1 MSLNLQ
7 NHLSQEFNMSDQD
20 KKLSEWVNYLT
31 TAEIPVLKQTARN
44 VSALEQDEQHL
55 SARSLAHVVKNDP
68 FMTVKLLRYLQAH
81 KHRSQEH
88 DVVEVEQMI
97 MILGLETTLN
107 KVSAKPLVEEILGRS
122 NMNALVHLLKTAHRA
137 NIASSY
143 AFDWA
148 VRLHDL
154 HFEEI
159 RIAALLH
166 DIAEMLM
173 WCFAPNDML
182 KIKQL
187 QKQDKTL
194 RSTAAQKTVLG
205 FSLLQLQHE
214 LAIKWRLP
222 ELLITLMDDNSST
235 LQRVRNVILAVNLA
249 RHSANG
255 WNDAAL
261 PDDYEEIA
269 QLLHLQACD
278 VMTIVGAEK
287 QPENTSDQS

>member
-1 MSLNLQ
+1 
-7 NHLSQEFNMSDQD
+7 MSDQD
-20 KKLSEWVNYLT
+20 KKLSEWVSFLT

-55 SARSLAHVVKNDP
+55 SARSLAQVVKNDP

-97 MILGLETTLN
+97 MILGLEATLN
-107 KVSAKPLVEEILGRS
+107 KVSAKPLVEEILGRD
-122 NMNALVHLLKTAHRA
+122 NMSALVHLLKTAHRA

-194 RSTAAQKTVLG
+194 RSAAAQKTILG

-222 ELLITLMDDNSST
+222 QLLITLMDDNNST

-287 QPENTSDQS
+287 QQENKSDQS

>member
-1 MSLNLQ
+1 MLQ
-7 NHLSQEFNMSDQD
+7 SKQRS
-20 KKLSEWVNYLT
+20 LSEWVNFLT
-31 TAEIPVLKQTARN
+31 TTEIPVLKQTARN
-44 VSALEQDEQHL
+44 LVALEQNEQHMC
-55 SARSLAHVVKNDP
+55 ARSIAHVVKYDP
-68 FMTVKLLRYLQAH
+68 LMTVKLLRYLQQH

-88 DVVEVEQMI
+88 DVVEVEQII

-107 KVSAKPLVEEILGRS
+107 KVSAKPLAEEILGRD
-122 NMNALVHLLKTAHRA
+122 NMSALVYLLKTAHRA

-173 WCFAPNDML
+173 WCFAPDKML
-182 KIKQL
+182 KIKNL
-187 QKQDKTL
+187 QKLDKTL
-194 RSTAAQKTVLG
+194 RSVTAQENIFG
-205 FSLLQLQHE
+205 FSLNQLQLE
-214 LAIKWRLP
+214 LAVKWRLP
-222 ELLITLMDDNSST
+222 QLLVNLMDDSCSN
-235 LQRVRNVILAVNLA
+235 LQRVRNVALAVNLA

-255 WNDAAL
+255 WSDAAL

-269 QLLHLQACD
+269 KLLHLQTGD
-278 VMTIVGAEK
+278 IMTIVGANK
-287 QPENTSDQS
+287 QHEELNSYS

>member
-1 MSLNLQ
+1 MLQ
-7 NHLSQEFNMSDQD
+7 SKQRS
-20 KKLSEWVNYLT
+20 LSEWVNFLT
-31 TAEIPVLKQTARN
+31 TTEIPVLKQTARN
-44 VSALEQDEQHL
+44 LVALEQNEQHMC
-55 SARSLAHVVKNDP
+55 ARSIAHVVKYDP
-68 FMTVKLLRYLQAH
+68 LMTVKLLRYLQQH

-88 DVVEVEQMI
+88 DVVEVEQII

-107 KVSAKPLVEEILGRS
+107 KVSAKPLAEEILGRD
-122 NMNALVHLLKTAHRA
+122 NMSALVYLLKTAHRA

-173 WCFAPNDML
+173 WCFAPDKML
-182 KIKQL
+182 KIKNL
-187 QKQDKTL
+187 QKLDKTL
-194 RSTAAQKTVLG
+194 RSVTAQENILG
-205 FSLLQLQHE
+205 FSLNQLQLE
-214 LAIKWRLP
+214 LTVKWRLP
-222 ELLITLMDDNSST
+222 QLLVNLMDDSCSNR
-235 LQRVRNVILAVNLA
+235 QRVRNVALAVNLT

-255 WNDAAL
+255 WSDAAL

-269 QLLHLQACD
+269 KLLHLQTAD
-278 VMTIVGAEK
+278 IMTIVGANK
-287 QPENTSDQS
+287 QHEELL

>member
-1 MSLNLQ
+1 MSQLKQ
-7 NHLSQEFNMSDQD
+7 RS
-20 KKLSEWVNYLT
+20 LSEWVNFLT
-31 TAEIPVLKQTARN
+31 TTEIPVLKQTARN
-44 VSALEQDEQHL
+44 LQALEQDEQHMC
-55 SARSLAHVVKNDP
+55 ARSIAHVVKYDP
-68 FMTVKLLRYLQAH
+68 LMTVKLLRYLQQH

-107 KVSAKPLVEEILGRS
+107 KVSAKPLVEEILGRD
-122 NMNALVHLLKTAHRA
+122 NMGALVYLLKTTHRA

-173 WCFAPNDML
+173 WCFAPNEML
-182 KIKQL
+182 KIKHL
-187 QKQDKTL
+187 QKSDKTM
-194 RSTAAQKTVLG
+194 RSVTAQESIFG
-205 FSLLQLQHE
+205 FSLNQLQLE
-214 LAIKWRLP
+214 LAVKWRLP
-222 ELLITLMDDNSST
+222 KLLITLMDDNCSN
-235 LQRVRNVILAVNLA
+235 LQRVRNVALAVNLA

-255 WNDAAL
+255 WGDAAL
-261 PDDYEEIA
+261 PDDYEGIA
-269 QLLHLQACD
+269 KLLHLQPGD
-278 VMTIVGAEK
+278 IMTIVGAHKPHEESNN
-287 QPENTSDQS
+287 PS

>member
-1 MSLNLQ
+1 MLQ
-7 NHLSQEFNMSDQD
+7 SKQRS
-20 KKLSEWVNYLT
+20 LSEWVNFLT
-31 TAEIPVLKQTARN
+31 TTEIPVLKQTARN
-44 VSALEQDEQHL
+44 LVALEQNEQHMC
-55 SARSLAHVVKNDP
+55 ARSIAHVVKYDP
-68 FMTVKLLRYLQAH
+68 LMTVKLLRYLQQH

-88 DVVEVEQMI
+88 DVVEVEQII

-107 KVSAKPLVEEILGRS
+107 KVSAKPLAEEILGRD
-122 NMNALVHLLKTAHRA
+122 NMSALVYLLKTAHRA

-173 WCFAPNDML
+173 WCFAPDKML
-182 KIKQL
+182 KIKNL
-187 QKQDKTL
+187 QKLDKTL
-194 RSTAAQKTVLG
+194 RSVTAQENILG
-205 FSLLQLQHE
+205 FSLNQLQLE
-214 LAIKWRLP
+214 LAVKWRLP
-222 ELLITLMDDNSST
+222 QLLVNLMDDSCSN
-235 LQRVRNVILAVNLA
+235 LQRVRNVALAVNLA

-255 WNDAAL
+255 WSDAAL

-269 QLLHLQACD
+269 KLLHLQTAD
-278 VMTIVGAEK
+278 IMTIVGANK
-287 QPENTSDQS
+287 QHEELNSYS